1 MRVVIIGAGLSG
13 LMAARSLRDSGVDV
27 TVLDKGRGV
36 GGRLATR
43 RIGEARFDHGAQFF
57 TVRTDEFRSH
67 VDAWLAAGIVRE
79 WCRGFGEND
88 GHPRYV
94 GTEGMTSIAK
104 HLADGLDV
112 RTGELAFT
120 LRHDHGRWQVQ
131 TDDGA
136 DHGADRV
143 ILTAPLPQSFSFLM
157 NIGVDMPESLR
168 GTDYDR
174 TLALLVAL
182 DSNDH
187 NVPAPG
193 GVQNPDADFQFIA
206 DNMAKGI
213 SPVPALTFH
222 FSPGFSASH
231 FDDDLD
237 AIHDEMMRLALPW
250 IGNARVTD
258 SQPKKWRFATPRASF
273 PDRCWV
279 TPNGQV
285 VLAGDAFDG
294 PKVEGAALSGLAA
307 ARAVLASA

>member
-13 LMAARSLRDSGVDV
+13 LMAARSLHEAGVDV

-67 VDAWLAAGIVRE
+67 VDTWLSSGVVRE
-79 WCRGFGEND
+79 WCRGFGESD

-94 GTEGMTSIAK
+94 GAEGMTSIAK

-136 DHGADRV
+136 DHGADRI

-157 NIGVDMPESLR
+157 NIGVDMPEGLR

-187 NVPAPG
+187 NVPTPG
-193 GVQNPDADFQFIA
+193 GVQNPDTNFQFIA

-222 FSPGFSASH
+222 FSPGFSAAH

-237 AIHDEMMRLALPW
+237 AIHAEMMQLAAPW
-250 IGNARVTD
+250 IGGAHVLD

-279 TPNGQV
+279 TPNGEV

-307 ARAVLASA
+307 ARAVLATA

>member
-13 LMAARSLRDSGVDV
+13 LMAARSLHDSGVEV

-57 TVRTDEFRSH
+57 TVRSDEFRSH
-67 VDAWLAAGIVRE
+67 VDSWTAAGVVRE

-104 HLADGLDV
+104 YLAEGLDV

-157 NIGVDMPESLR
+157 NIGVDMPEGLR

-193 GVQNPDADFQFIA
+193 GVQNPDPDFQFIA

-222 FSPGFSASH
+222 FSPAFSAER
-231 FDDDLD
+231 FDDDLET
-237 AIHDEMMRLALPW
+237 IHAAMLEGARPW
-250 IGNARVTD
+250 LGNAGIID
-258 SQPKKWRFATPRASF
+258 SQPKKWRFATPRVSF

-279 TPNGQV
+279 APNCEV
-285 VLAGDAFDG
+285 VLAGDAFNG

>member
-1 MRVVIIGAGLSG
+1 MRTVIIGAGLSG
-13 LMAARSLRDSGVDV
+13 LMAARSLHDAGVEV
-27 TVLDKGRGV
+27 TVIDKGRGV

-43 RIGEARFDHGAQFF
+43 RIGDARFDHGAQFF
-57 TVRTDEFRSH
+57 TVRSDEFRSH
-67 VDAWLAAGIVRE
+67 VDGWLAAGVVRE

-94 GTEGMTSIAK
+94 GAEGMTSLAK
-104 HLADGLDV
+104 HLASGLDV

-120 LRHDHGRWQVQ
+120 LREEHGRWQVQ

-143 ILTAPLPQSFSFLM
+143 IITAPLPQAFSFLM
-157 NIGVDMPESLR
+157 NIGVDMPEGLR

-174 TLALLVAL
+174 TVALLAVL

-187 NVPAPG
+187 DVPAPG
-193 GVQNPDADFQFIA
+193 GVQNPDENLQFVA

-222 FSPGFSASH
+222 FSPAFSAAH
-231 FDDDLD
+231 FDDDIDSLH
-237 AIHDEMMRLALPW
+237 AEMLSLARPW
-250 IGNARVTD
+250 LGRAHVTE
-258 SQPKKWRFATPRASF
+258 SQPKKWRFATPRSSF
-273 PDRCWV
+273 PERCWV
-279 TPNGQV
+279 VPGGGV